1 MDKYTIIVIISVI
14 IARVSMKIHIFA
26 SSLKSI
32 LSDILYKTDFMFGVN
47 RYYVWRFVA

>member
-1 MDKYTIIVIISVI
+1 MEKHTIIVIISVI
-14 IARVSMKIHIFA
+14 LARISMNFHIFA
-26 SSLKSI
+26 LSLKSI

>member
-32 LSDILYKTDFMFGVN
+32 LSDILYKKQILYLTLILQ
-47 RYYVWRFVA
+47 